1 MGHLPLYNGS
11 NYSLDTL
18 KRIINL
24 YKFSYI
30 EQSWEKVETDIESSS
45 SGYKSAFTQQCQQF
59 GIEYKPNKKD
69 RFCIQ
74 DYLINFEDFQLKQ
87 YIQFWS
93 MTYYSPNARVKDKTD
108 TPIIA
113 FVELSEKILNEP
125 NKKYNFDT
133 FFNTFY
139 NGTSPNILF
148 ATLKDYTMY
157 IKLNTTTKEFYVENE
172 DVDKLRDLVNK
183 INEFFPIP
191 VGPLGE
197 LSFFERY
204 SESNFKKFYS
214 KVIRTNIKEPNNKIV
229 YGAPGTGK
237 SHLIQEKLN
246 QFFSC
251 ENYQRVTFYNGYTY
265 GQFVG
270 TFKPKTIYK
279 NIVTKEVFHS
289 SITISKEHEPIIT
302 YEFIA
307 GPFIKLLVKALSDM
321 TSNFCLIIEEIN
333 RTKVDTVFGDIFQL
347 LDRDIDG
354 KSSYT
359 INPSNELLGY
369 LKNNLPKSVYLDI
382 ELNGLYIPSNFYI
395 WATMNS
401 ADQGVFPIDTA
412 FKRRWSFEYISLND
426 KQAEM
431 DKLDVNIG
439 NNTFL
444 EYNEFRKKINK
455 KLSDFYHIEED
466 KLLAP
471 FFVKKTDFEAKNISG
486 IEKLVLKEN
495 VFINKIVMYLKDDI
509 LRHAR
514 NEDIFL
520 YKTFSEIVEN
530 YPTNKIINETTL

>member
-1 MGHLPLYNGS
+1 MAYSPLVRARNF
-11 NYSLDTL
+11 N
-18 KRIINL
+18 KEQIKHIHNL
-24 YKFSYI
+24 YQPSFYNMKWEEVNTIIDASFPSY
-30 EQSWEKVETDIESSS
+30 
-45 SGYKSAFTQQCQQF
+45 SGTHYQTYAQM
-59 GIEYKPNKKD
+59 GIEYKERGNQNTFRIQEYLRNFNDQQLDDFLVFWISTYFTPN
-69 RFCIQ
+69 
-74 DYLINFEDFQLKQ
+74 
-87 YIQFWS
+87 S
-93 MTYYSPNARVKDKTD
+93 RVSNSGEA
-108 TPIIA
+108 PIII
-113 FVELSEKILNEP
+113 FVELSRLILTNG
-125 NKKYNFDT
+125 NRYNFDT
-133 FFNTFY
+133 FFNLYFSSNSDILLNALKNY
-139 NGTSPNILF
+139 SPIIIFDDTS
-148 ATLKDYTMY
+148 
-157 IKLNTTTKEFYVENE
+157 
-172 DVDKLRDLVNK
+172 RDFFIDIADIDNLQELIEK
-183 INEFFPIP
+183 IELEFPIP
-191 VGPLGE
+191 AGYQSPIE
-197 LSFFERY
+197 LFERY
-204 SESNFKKFYS
+204 NEENYKKFFL
-214 KVIRTNIKEPNNKIV
+214 KVYRKEIKEPNNKIV